1 LLQLWRF
8 GKGDACEEEHG
19 RDFVTVG
26 CSSTYR
32 DQPNDESTGM
42 ATMEKWLIDVQC
54 EGCKGLFYR
63 SAPNVIV
70 TDADWPRNGDVVM
83 GYEIPNTP
91 GKLIKFLLQGRFYD
105 KDAQKVFFLY
115 ILLRIEKG
123 GYGSKMVTICLC
135 IAKTERSGFF
145 TKYLSELRHKIRK

>member
-1 LLQLWRF
+1 
-8 GKGDACEEEHG
+8 
-19 RDFVTVG
+19 
-26 CSSTYR
+26 
-32 DQPNDESTGM
+32 M

-91 GKLIKFLLQGRFYD
+91 GK
-105 KDAQKVFFLY
+105 
-115 ILLRIEKG
+115 
-123 GYGSKMVTICLC
+123 S
-135 IAKTERSGFF
+135 
-145 TKYLSELRHKIRK
+145 TKC